1 MALDE
6 GTMIKKYHV
15 ALFVNSGT
23 PTVPVWKRIQKSTDN
38 TITMNAETKTFDYIV
53 DESPTDEVDR
63 YKPSLSQPITMYKG
77 NEDYEFF
84 FDKFFSQA
92 VGDDAHAEILIV
104 FYGADVATS
113 YKAWKSSCVLILDN
127 MNPVESTI
135 TANINFNGTTD
146 KGTAAV
152 TAGVPVFSSA
162 TQTEFLLTVN
172 CKEVTTNIEGAS
184 VMLGGVTKLTDA
196 SGNAVFSVID
206 GQTYTV
212 GAIYDDGSAIE
223 ASDVFEAD
231 TGTTTINLVLA

>member
-84 FDKFFSQA
+84 FDKFFDQA
-92 VGDDAHAEILIV
+92 AGDDAHAEILIV
-104 FYGADVATS
+104 FYGANVAGA

-146 KGTAAV
+146 KGTAVV
-152 TAGVPVFSSA
+152 TAGVPVFTSTA
-162 TQTEFLLTVN
+162 VTEFNLTVN
-172 CKEVTTNIEGAS
+172 VKLVATNVEGAT
-184 VMLGGVTKLTDA
+184 VDIGGVKKLTDS
-196 SGNAVFSVID
+196 SGNAVFTVID
-206 GQTYTV
+206 GETYIV
-212 GAIYDDGSAIE
+212 GAYDATHE
-223 ASDVFEAD
+223 KSDVFEAD
-231 TGTTTINLVLA
+231 SGTTTINLVIE

>member
-1 MALDE
+1 MALDA

-84 FDKFFSQA
+84 FDKFFDQA

-104 FYGADVATS
+104 FYGADVAS
-113 YKAWKSSCVLILDN
+113 AYKAWKSSCVLILDN

-146 KGTAAV
+146 KGTAVV
-152 TAGVPVFSSA
+152 TAGVPVFTSTA
-162 TQTEFLLTVN
+162 VTEFNLTVN
-172 CKEVTTNIEGAS
+172 VKLVATNVEGAT
-184 VMLGGVTKLTDA
+184 VDIGGVKKLTDS
-196 SGNAVFSVID
+196 SGNAVFTVID
-206 GQTYTV
+206 GETYIV
-212 GAIYDDGSAIE
+212 GAYDATHE
-223 ASDVFEAD
+223 KSDVFEAD
-231 TGTTTINLVLA
+231 SGTTTINLVIE

>member
-84 FDKFFSQA
+84 FDKFFDQA

-104 FYGADVATS
+104 FYGANVAS
-113 YKAWKSSCVLILDN
+113 AYKAWKSSCVLILDN

-146 KGTAAV
+146 KGTAVV
-152 TAGVPVFSSA
+152 TAGVPVFTSTA
-162 TQTEFLLTVN
+162 VTEFNLTVN
-172 CKEVTTNIEGAS
+172 VKLVATNVEGAT
-184 VMLGGVTKLTDA
+184 VDIGGVKKLTDS
-196 SGNAVFSVID
+196 SGNAVFTVID
-206 GQTYTV
+206 GETYVV
-212 GAIYDDGSAIE
+212 GAYDATHE
-223 ASDVFEAD
+223 KSDVFEAD
-231 TGTTTINLVLA
+231 SGTTTINLVIE

>member
-84 FDKFFSQA
+84 FDKFFDQA

-104 FYGADVATS
+104 FYGANVAGA

-146 KGTAAV
+146 KGTAVV
-152 TAGVPVFSSA
+152 TAGVPVFTSTA
-162 TQTEFLLTVN
+162 VTEFNLTVN
-172 CKEVTTNIEGAS
+172 VKLGATNVEGAT
-184 VMLGGVTKLTDA
+184 VDIGGVKKLTDS
-196 SGNAVFSVID
+196 SGNAVFTVID
-206 GQTYTV
+206 GETYIV
-212 GAIYDDGSAIE
+212 GAYDATHE
-223 ASDVFEAD
+223 KSDVFEAD
-231 TGTTTINLVLA
+231 SGTTTINLVIE